1 MKLSTYGEPE
11 LFQSFLKSAQYIARI
26 KTQQDA
32 WEELG
37 KLVVAYFPAAWVAF
51 GQRVPGGISV
61 HHCTP
66 AEGPVERSIV
76 AEEVQNLVADVL
88 ESGFIAS
95 RVLLVPMPSMT
106 AVVPILEEYQAK
118 AVMLIGHHSADALST
133 ELLNIYLA
141 IAGLAGTA
149 LERLH
154 SEEELHRHRA
164 DLEKLVGERTAEL
177 GAAKRQTEL
186 ILQSV
191 SEGICSLDLEGRITS
206 VNAFA
211 AELTG
216 WDPAELIGRR
226 AHETLHQQL
235 AGSGPCPVEE
245 CLASSSLPSRAISVG
260 GEEFR
265 RKDGTRFPVEFTTEP
280 IVEGGRIVGAVLVFR
295 DITERKHAEESLLRE
310 KAFSET
316 AINSMPGVFYLFRE
330 GGKLLRWNRNF
341 EEVTGYCSH
350 QIREMSLAGFFDPH
364 DKEIVAGAIGRVFEE
379 GRTSVEASF
388 LSQGG
393 HKAPYYLTGFRMLVD
408 GVPYLIGSG
417 IDITELKRAQDRLR
431 DAQKLESLGVLAGGL
446 AHDFNNLLVG
456 VIGNASLAQDAL
468 PTNHPA
474 FEMMARVVRS
484 GEQAAHLTRQ
494 MLAYSGKGRFLVEPL
509 NISEL
514 IPEISSLVQ
523 PSISKK
529 IALQLDLKA
538 DLPPV
543 DADRGQMQQVFMN
556 LVLNAAEAIGSS
568 AGLISARTG
577 VRELGDDYVRQHPE
591 AVGLRPGT
599 YVEVQVADTGCGM
612 DDATKARIFDPF
624 FSTKFT
630 GRGLGLAAVAGIV
643 RGHKGAIEVTSE
655 RGRGSRF
662 NILFPAA
669 ERAAEVRSPAAGDTT
684 FHGTGTILVV
694 DDEEAVREVAK
705 QALTRYGFS
714 VLLADSGLAAID
726 VFKREPRPISLV
738 LLDLSMPGMSGEEV
752 LPELRRIRPEVKV
765 VVSSGYAEAEAMR
778 IFDGH
783 RVSGFIQKPYTFVR
797 LAEKVQRTLG

>member
-1 MKLSTYGEPE
+1 MKLSEHGEPG
-11 LFQSFLKSAQYIARI
+11 LFQAFLKSAQYIGRI

-37 KLVVAYFPAAWVAF
+37 KLVVAYFPATWVAF
-51 GQRVPGGISV
+51 GERVPGGVSV

-66 AEGPVERSIV
+66 AEGPAGPSIF

-88 ESGFIAS
+88 ETGFIAS
-95 RVLLVPMPSMT
+95 RVLPVPTPSMT
-106 AVVPILEEYQAK
+106 AVVPILEEYQAT
-118 AVMLIGHHSADALST
+118 AAMLIGHNGADALST

-141 IAGLAGTA
+141 LAGLAGAA

-154 SEEELHRHRA
+154 SEEELHRRRT

-177 GAAKRQTEL
+177 GAAKRRNEL

-191 SEGICSLDLEGRITS
+191 REGICGLDLEGRITF

-226 AHETLHQQL
+226 AHDTFHQERPGG
-235 AGSGPCPVEE
+235 APCPVEE
-245 CLASSSLPSRAISVG
+245 CLASISSPRLERSFG

-265 RKDGTRFPVEFTTEP
+265 RKDGTRFPVEFTAEP
-280 IVEGGRIVGAVLVFR
+280 IVEDGGIVGAVLVFR
-295 DITERKHAEESLLRE
+295 DITERKQAEESLLRE

-330 GGKLLRWNRNF
+330 GGQLLRWNRNF
-341 EEVTGYCSH
+341 EEVTGYSSDR
-350 QIREMSLAGFFDPH
+350 IREMSLPGFFDPC
-364 DKEIVAGAIGRVFEE
+364 DRETVAGAIGRVFEE

-388 LSQGG
+388 LSQDG

-408 GVPYLIGSG
+408 GAPYLIGSG

-431 DAQKLESLGVLAGGL
+431 DSQKLESLGMLAGGL

-456 VIGNASLAQDAL
+456 VIGNASLAQDEL
-468 PTNHPA
+468 PPDHPA
-474 FEMMARVVRS
+474 SELMERVVKS

-509 NISEL
+509 NFSEV
-514 IPEISSLVQ
+514 IPEISGLVQ

-529 IALQLDLKA
+529 IALHLDLKA
-538 DLPPV
+538 GLPPV
-543 DADRGQMQQVFMN
+543 EADRGQMQQVFMN
-556 LVLNAAEAIGSS
+556 LVLNAAEAIGSN
-568 AGLISARTG
+568 AGLITVRTG
-577 VRELGDDYVRQHPE
+577 VREIDDGYVRQRPE
-591 AVGLRPGT
+591 AVGLRPGA
-599 YVEVQVADTGCGM
+599 YVEIQVSDTGCGM
-612 DDATKARIFDPF
+612 DDATIARIFDPF

-643 RGHKGAIEVTSE
+643 RGHKGAIEV
-655 RGRGSRF
+655 GSKVGGGSQF
-662 NILFPAA
+662 KILFPAA
-669 ERAAEVRSPAAGDTT
+669 ERVAEARPPAAGQTA
-684 FHGTGTILVV
+684 FHGAGTILVV

-705 QALTRYGFS
+705 QALTRHGFS
-714 VLLADSGLAAID
+714 VLLAESGPAAID
-726 VFKREPRPISLV
+726 VFKREPRPIALV

-778 IFDGH
+778 IFEGH

-797 LAEKVQRTLG
+797 LAEELQRTLG